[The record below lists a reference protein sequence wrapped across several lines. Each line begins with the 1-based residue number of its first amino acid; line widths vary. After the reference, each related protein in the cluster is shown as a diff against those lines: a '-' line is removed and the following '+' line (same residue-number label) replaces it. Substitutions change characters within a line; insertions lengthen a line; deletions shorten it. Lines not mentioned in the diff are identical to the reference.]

1 MKRHRQKFTAALRD
15 AALVVIASTVLALVV
30 NEVRSEGGV
39 PLVAQ
44 REYEILV
51 PCPDTVGEVDT
62 IAVAQAGLPG
72 DLFVDARP
80 KAEFSAWHPP
90 GAMWIPFDYLDPAPD
105 EMVRRVAQ
113 SGARRVVVYGDG
125 GDPDSGRELG
135 RELAGRGV
143 RNVVHLAGGAAAL
156 RAKVGS
162 P

>member
-1 MKRHRQKFTAALRD
+1 MARHRQGLMAALRD
-15 AALVVIASTVLALVV
+15 SALVVIASTVLALAV
-30 NEVRSEGGV
+30 NEVRPAGL
-39 PLVAQ
+39 PLIAQ

-51 PCPDTVGEVDT
+51 PCPDIGGEVDT
-62 IAVAQAGLPG
+62 IAVAEAGRPG

-80 KAEFSAWHPP
+80 KAEFTAWHPP
-90 GAMWIPFDYLDPAPD
+90 GAMWIPFDYLEPAPD
-105 EMVRRVAQ
+105 EMVRRLAR

-143 RNVVHLAGGAAAL
+143 RNVVHLAGGAKAL
-156 RAKVGS
+156 RAKAGS